1 MEGTEKEKTKSEGK
15 LTLEESIDR
24 VVSNPAFQENLKN
37 LIYLKTIAEH
47 SVREF
52 NMAMEGFADR
62 YPTVGGIIDLNLR
75 LELIAETQPETKP
88 TQ

>member
-1 MEGTEKEKTKSEGK
+1 MEEEKETKSEGK
-15 LTLEESIDR
+15 VTLEETINNMVGNPDFQDR
-24 VVSNPAFQENLKN
+24 LKN
-37 LIYLKTIAEH
+37 LIYLKEVAEH

-52 NMAMEGFADR
+52 NVAMEGFADR

-75 LELIAETQPETKP
+75 LELIAETQPEMKP

>member
-37 LIYLKTIAEH
+37 LI
-47 SVREF
+47 
-52 NMAMEGFADR
+52 
-62 YPTVGGIIDLNLR
+62 
-75 LELIAETQPETKP
+75 
-88 TQ
+88 